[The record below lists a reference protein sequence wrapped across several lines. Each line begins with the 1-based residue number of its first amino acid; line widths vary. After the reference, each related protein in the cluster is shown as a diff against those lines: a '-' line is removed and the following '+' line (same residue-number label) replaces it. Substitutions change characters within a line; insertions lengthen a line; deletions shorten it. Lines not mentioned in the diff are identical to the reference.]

1 MPSISGD
8 TVQNGIRTSDRG
20 PANVRTV
27 RGFFGSGRV
36 SFSKSS
42 TYSIRALVK
51 AAPSRYDQ
59 VVPSTR
65 DGVPA
70 LGS

>member
-1 MPSISGD
+1 MA
-8 TVQNGIRTSDRG
+8 QNGIRISERG

-42 TYSIRALVK
+42 TYSIRALVN
-51 AAPSRYDQ
+51 AVPSRYDHD
-59 VVPSTR
+59 VPSTR
-65 DGVPA
+65 VGVPA
-70 LGS
+70 LAS